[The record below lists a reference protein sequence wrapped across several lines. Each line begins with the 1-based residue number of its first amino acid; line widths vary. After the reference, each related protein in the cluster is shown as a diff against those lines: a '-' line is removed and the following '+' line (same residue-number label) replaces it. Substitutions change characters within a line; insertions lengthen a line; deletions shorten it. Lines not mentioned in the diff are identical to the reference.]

1 VASLFVIRGNDQG
14 CRFEL
19 EEQTISIG
27 RDARNVLQL
36 HDVEISRTHA
46 LLRSEGE
53 EGYLLIDQES
63 SNGVFVNGKRV
74 RQRVLENG
82 DQIQLGR
89 SLLLYTQPVVDDDF
103 HSGGHVAISSDDQTD
118 EPSRIIHA
126 VSQEEGSRLFDPTL
140 ELQEHSWLAKARSHL
155 QVMYHTTLVV
165 SQTLDIDRLLRRIL
179 ELIFQWVEADR
190 GCIMLYD
197 PEGNELIPQASRSR
211 EGEPEQI
218 NISRTILDYVR
229 HRREGVITSDAQRD
243 QRWNAGA
250 SIVHMGVREAICVPM
265 QGRYDIVGVI
275 YVDTS
280 TSSPNLGHSPS
291 RETNKFSTDHLKLMI
306 AIAHQAALAVEDTR
320 YYLGMV
326 QAERLAAVGQTV
338 TVLSHHVKNI
348 LQGIRGGSYLIEM
361 GLSEHDESLISKGWK
376 IVEKNQNKISDLVL
390 DMLTFSKEREPSLE
404 LGNLNEVAADVVELM
419 QGRAAD
425 MEVELRWRPDPQ
437 LPDFFFDSEQF
448 HRAATNVVTNAIDAV
463 NDLED
468 RQGSVQVTTS
478 YDSARRVA
486 KYIVDDNGTGIPS
499 DRKEMLFRPFSSQ
512 KKGRGTGLGLAVTE
526 KIIKEHSGRVL
537 VENSPTGGARFVLE
551 LPCRGVEQ
559 AKSSSLETTG
569 WDRGEEASS

>member
-19 EEQTISIG
+19 EEDTISIG
-27 RDARNVLQL
+27 RDARNSLQL
-36 HDVEISRTHA
+36 HDVEISRTHV
-46 LLRSEGE
+46 LLRREGE
-53 EGYLLIDQES
+53 QGYLFCDQDS
-63 SNGVFVNGKRV
+63 SNGVYVNGKRV
-74 RQRVLENG
+74 EEGILENG

-89 SLLLYTQPVVDDDF
+89 TLLLYTQPVEDDNF
-103 HSGGHVAISSDDQTD
+103 HSGGHVAISADDQTD
-118 EPSRIIHA
+118 EPSRIIHS

-211 EGEPEQI
+211 EGEPEKI
-218 NISRTILDYVR
+218 TISKTILDYVR

-280 TSSPNLGHSPS
+280 SRSPHFESG
-291 RETNKFSTDHLKLMI
+291 RVQETNKFSTDHLKLMI

-404 LGNLNEVAADVVELM
+404 EGDLNQVASDVVELM
-419 QGRAAD
+419 QGRAGD
-425 MEVELRWRPDPQ
+425 MEVELAWHPDRS
-437 LPDFFFDSEQF
+437 LPVFLFDSEQF

-468 RQGSVQVTTS
+468 RQGSVQVSTI
-478 YDSARRVA
+478 YDPVRRIA
-486 KYIVDDNGTGIPS
+486 KFLVDDNGSGIPS
-499 DRKEMLFRPFSSQ
+499 DRRETLFRPFSSE

-526 KIIKEHSGRVL
+526 KIIKEHGGRVL
-537 VENSPTGGARFVLE
+537 VESSPSGGARFVLE
-551 LPCRGVEQ
+551 LPCRRLQQE
-559 AKSSSLETTG
+559 SSSPLETSS
-569 WDRGEEASS
+569 WNRDDGE